1 MLELSTQLSSD
12 ETLDGQAN
20 NHMKKILKKS
30 GKLSST
36 SVHCVSFAE
45 TLSFTWLTCKITAL
59 KILVHKLKAKRMS
72 CLIS

>member
-45 TLSFTWLTCKITAL
+45 TLSFTWLTCETTAL
-59 KILVHKLKAKRMS
+59 KILFHKLKAKRMS

>member
-1 MLELSTQLSSD
+1 MLKLSTQLSSD

-36 SVHCVSFAE
+36 SVHCVPFAANL
-45 TLSFTWLTCKITAL
+45 TFTWLTCKTTAL
-59 KILVHKLKAKRMS
+59 KILFQKLKPR
-72 CLIS
+72 